1 MFLITAYSVFD
12 VLLLLRK
19 GIETEERGGK
29 GVEEGKGG
37 NGRMGRVGKGI
48 PQLQFLDPPVF

>member
-37 NGRMGRVGKGI
+37 KGRMGRVGKGI
-48 PQLQFLDPPVF
+48 PSYSS